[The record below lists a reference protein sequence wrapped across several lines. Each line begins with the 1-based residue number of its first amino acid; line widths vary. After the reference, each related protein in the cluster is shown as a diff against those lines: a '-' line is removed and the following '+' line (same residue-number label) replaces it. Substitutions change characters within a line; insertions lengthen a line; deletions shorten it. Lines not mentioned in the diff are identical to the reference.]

1 MATKKGKQRPLMG
14 RLSGMAQ
21 HKAHRK
27 ALHNVTFGLLGSDGK
42 PKPVKSGTSP
52 SEDSAGI
59 KKFRENLQKQY
70 SNPPRNVQGLK

>member
-1 MATKKGKQRPLMG
+1 MATKKTMSRHEARM
-14 RLSGMAQ
+14 
-21 HKAHRK
+21 K
-27 ALHNVTFGLLGSDGK
+27 ALNDVTFGLLGSDGK

-70 SNPPRNVQGLK
+70 SNPPRKVKM